1 MKKNNII
8 IAVAAVVLIAGIGTG
23 IFFGI
28 RNAKK
33 ASKSEETTVHTTNQ
47 TTTVIENTSKVTTT
61 NTAAMTS
68 KTTLPITEAKKK
80 KSGKLLKANEGD
92 FENLA
97 NILDYANLTG
107 NEHFE
112 PDKELPTFEYPDYD
126 CTKKD
131 AFDKIYF
138 IIPRSGV
145 EPKLYIYLC
154 GSTSYEKKFGKDVND
169 PLNWIGKRQAEF
181 YEENFWGYHKM
192 DAENVRIM
200 VEEVF
205 NLNLD
210 EVMKSDDVKDLAYLY
225 NGSCY
230 SIVGRNGIDDRMT
243 ELVYVSDK
251 QKADGSYEVILQARK
266 MMLYV
271 GDDEEQ
277 PYYGKIKV
285 ECSLKDYNGKR
296 LWSIRKVGKA

>member
-1 MKKNNII
+1 
-8 IAVAAVVLIAGIGTG
+8 
-23 IFFGI
+23 
-28 RNAKK
+28 
-33 ASKSEETTVHTTNQ
+33 
-47 TTTVIENTSKVTTT
+47 
-61 NTAAMTS
+61 
-68 KTTLPITEAKKK
+68 
-80 KSGKLLKANEGD
+80 
-92 FENLA
+92 
-97 NILDYANLTG
+97 
-107 NEHFE
+107 
-112 PDKELPTFEYPDYD
+112 
-126 CTKKD
+126 
-131 AFDKIYF
+131 
-138 IIPRSGV
+138 
-145 EPKLYIYLC
+145 
-154 GSTSYEKKFGKDVND
+154 
-169 PLNWIGKRQAEF
+169 
-181 YEENFWGYHKM
+181 M